1 METTAAASTVT
12 ENPEL
17 LPTTSPLIIGGGIA
31 GLMAAVHLAE
41 RGLTPLVLEA
51 DPDRP
56 GGRLKGGPTVEI
68 EHNGQPWRF
77 PGEHGVHGIWS
88 PYHNFQA
95 ALARHNL
102 RPVFVPAREE
112 TWIFGRGR
120 TIRKA
125 AIGSAIRHSLLP
137 APFHYLHLF
146 LRPRF
151 LNILTLRDLASMFR
165 VFGGL
170 MSAMSIDPIAEQKS
184 LRGLSLAD
192 FTAGWSPTL
201 ASFFAGLVR
210 SALAAHPTEVPASGF
225 IAFLRFYTL
234 LRRDAWAFS
243 YLPGSGGECVSE
255 PLATLVRRLGGEVRL
270 GARVERLEVGRLE
283 GWKVGGAEGEE
294 SRLKSGFLDSE
305 PGWEVTVQTDGQ
317 TSIIKAA
324 RVILAVDAPA
334 AKKLLQGSPATAE
347 AAAGLRFPSGVPTAI
362 IRLWFKVKPKAIAEA
377 GIYSGDFVMDNFFW
391 LDRLQTVY
399 AEWSRTTGGS
409 AIEMHIYGPPEL
421 LAQPDASL
429 LARVL
434 IDTYRV
440 FPELR
445 GNLLHSRLLRNEA
458 SHTLFSVGE
467 PGEHLGIET
476 PWPNLFA
483 CGDWVYH
490 PAPALYLERATTTG
504 VAAANAVLSSLGLE
518 PWPLLPHPQPE
529 WLAGKMERSLR
540 GLRARMLRRKKSS
553 TH

>member
-1 METTAAASTVT
+1 MQNPPASLTV
-12 ENPEL
+12 EANPIQH
-17 LPTTSPLIIGGGIA
+17 LPATSPLIIGGGIA

-41 RGLTPLVLEA
+41 RGLKPLLLEA
-51 DPDRP
+51 DPVWL
-56 GGRLKGGPTVEI
+56 GGRLKGGPAVEI
-68 EHNGQPWRF
+68 EHQGQTWRF

-88 PYHNFQA
+88 PYRNFQA
-95 ALARHNL
+95 ALARHDM

-120 TIRKA
+120 LIRKA
-125 AIGSAIRHSLLP
+125 AIGSAIRHSLVP

-151 LNILTLRDLASMFR
+151 LNILTLRDLAAMFR

-170 MSAMSIDPIAEQKS
+170 ISAMAIDPIAEHKS
-184 LRGLSLAD
+184 LAGLSLAD

-201 ASFFAGLVR
+201 RSFFAGLVR
-210 SALAAHPTEVPASGF
+210 SALAAHPKDVPASGF

-255 PLATLVRRLGGEVRL
+255 PLAGVARRLGSEIRQ
-270 GARVERLEVGRLE
+270 GAKVVTLEQGRNE
-283 GWKVGGAEGEE
+283 MKHQE
-294 SRLKSGFLDSE
+294 SRLQSGLLNGHQ
-305 PGWEVTVQTDGQ
+305 GWQIVYEADGQ
-317 TSIIKAA
+317 TRMLEAQH
-324 RVILAVDAPA
+324 VILAVDAPA
-334 AKKLLQGSPATAE
+334 AKTLLQASPATAE
-347 AAAGLRFPSGVPTAI
+347 AAGKLRFPTGVPTAI
-362 IRLWFKVKPKAIAEA
+362 IRLWFKVKPKPMAEA
-377 GIYSGDFVMDNFFW
+377 GIYTGDFVMDNFFW
-391 LDRLQTVY
+391 LDRLQTAY
-399 AEWSRTTGGS
+399 AEWSRATGGS
-409 AIEMHIYGPPEL
+409 ALEMHIYGPPDL

-445 GNLLHSRLLRNEA
+445 GSLLHSVLLRNEA
-458 SHTLFSVGE
+458 THTLFSVGE
-467 PGEHLGIET
+467 PGQHLGIET
-476 PWPNLFA
+476 PWPGLFA

-504 VAAANAVLSSLGLE
+504 IAAANAVLSSLGLE
-518 PWPLLPHPQPE
+518 GWPILPHPQPE
-529 WLAGKMERSLR
+529 WLAGKMER
-540 GLRARMLRRKKSS
+540 GLRWLRLAMLKRKQGQ
-553 TH
+553 